1 MAQSGRRPG
10 GILDGGRMESSASA
24 RGDALKD

>member
-10 GILDGGRMESSASA
+10 GILDGCRMASSVSA